1 MTVFIEEAA
10 RLLRLAARDHQAF
23 TILAQANAD
32 MAITCFHAQQ
42 AVEKSLKAVLTARQI
57 GFPRTHNLEELA
69 NLVADQG
76 GALPMPPREFRRLNP
91 FAVQFRYDDQ
101 VIALLTVEEAGQIA
115 GLALDW
121 ATTLVGPIRA

>member
-1 MTVFIEEAA
+1 MTAFIDEAH

-23 TILAQANAD
+23 AILAQANAD

-42 AVEKSLKAVLTARQI
+42 AVEKSLKAVLTMRQVS
-57 GFPRTHNLEELA
+57 FPRTHNLEELA

-76 GALPMPPREFRRLNP
+76 DALPLPPREFRRLNP

-115 GLALDW
+115 ALAFDW
-121 ATTLVGPIRA
+121 ATALVGLIQA